1 MNIIALGITVTGFGA
16 ILLMIILKE
25 YLVRGYIK
33 NSAVLIS
40 KLAIIFIT
48 IGIIIFAIGWIWL
61 N

>member
-33 NSAVLIS
+33 NSVVLIS